1 MMDFIKQAFAWLTKS
16 PKWAKI
22 LCPFL
27 VACLVCVYL
36 LSGCGTT
43 RTTVRTTGKG
53 TTNATIS
60 VTTNNPTQVSV
71 ETRLDS
77 TNLKIN
83 KNER

>member
-1 MMDFIKQAFAWLTKS
+1 MIDYIKKAFSWLTKS

-27 VACLVCVYL
+27 VACLVVVYL

-43 RTTVRTTGKG
+43 RTTVRTVGKG

-60 VTTNNPTQVSV
+60 VTTNNPTHVSV
-71 ETRLDS
+71 ETKIDS
-77 TNLKIN
+77 TRLKIN

>member
-1 MMDFIKQAFAWLTKS
+1 MIDYIKKAFALLAKS

-27 VACLVCVYL
+27 AAALVVVYL

-43 RTTVRTTGKG
+43 RTTVRTSGKG

-71 ETRLDS
+71 ETKLDS
-77 TNLKIN
+77 THLKIN